1 MEKTSGLRMV
11 SVPHKLSFDD
21 FIHIFIYL
29 SHKIDYDSISRT
41 PNRAGITHPVID
53 LTHGGSWG
61 NLLWCPDVP
70 GRELTAKNRAY
81 MKTTSRHTYF
91 HHGIQISATMRGIL
105 GLDSVSPAPGIR
117 NGLRHAVFYRSA
129 ADRLNRLPTRPEP
142 PATAG
147 GLAMYALLYRIFSR
161 LLDSYLDEQQPRVE
175 DEILVRRK
183 LAFSAGPLATSVQR
197 FVQLYPCDDIVSG
210 RTATVERYLAMDDPG
225 GLRRRR
231 IMREMLLLR
240 LSMENRALEGF
251 RALFDDRELSA
262 SSPYVKVTSALD
274 AELKNAPPFAPLDLP
289 VLELLRAPMRACP
302 DSLAGQL
309 EFIRT
314 NWAAIIP
321 PEMIRELLSA
331 FDILK
336 EEERRRSDG
345 PGPPQVLEFGPGASH
360 GEFQDQGEY
369 PETERFSPD
378 TAWMPN
384 VVLMAKMVYVWLDQL
399 SKKYG
404 RTINRLDEIP
414 DQELD
419 TLAAWGFTGLWL
431 IGVWERSPASAKIKK
446 LCGNQDAISSAYSL
460 YDYVIADDLGGD
472 EALENLRRRATARGI
487 RLASDMVPNHTGIDS
502 RWTKE
507 HPDWFIQLDYPPW
520 PSYRFDGPDLS
531 STPEIGLHIEDGYW
545 SRSDAAVVFR
555 HTDHRTGRV
564 RYIYHGNDGTSTPWN
579 DTAQLNY
586 LIPEVREA
594 VIGTILHVARSF
606 PIIRFDAAMT
616 LAKKHYQRLWFP
628 QVGLGGGI
636 PSRAEHALTRKR
648 FDELFPVEFWREVV
662 DRVAAEA
669 PDTLLLAEA
678 FWLMEGYFVRT
689 LGMHRVYNSAFMNM
703 LKMEENA
710 KYRQTI
716 KNVLEFNPE
725 ILQRFVNFMNN
736 PDESTA
742 VEQFGREGKYFG
754 AAVLLATMPGLPMFG
769 HGQVEGFT
777 EKYGME
783 YRRAYWSEEPDR
795 HLVELHERHVFP
807 LMKKRRLFSGAENFV
822 LYDFQAGN
830 HLDENVFA
838 YSNSRAGERALIV
851 YHNRFAST
859 SGRIMTSSL
868 RTVKDGAGG
877 TRQVRTT
884 LAEALGIRSEGRC
897 YYRFR
902 DYATGLEY
910 LRHGPELAEQ
920 GLHVG
925 LEAYQYHAFLDF
937 AELWDDDYGNWGELC
952 ASLGG
957 RPVESLDEEFRQVR
971 HARVIAALS
980 SLADT
985 LLEQAE
991 AIFDLAG
998 TAARKRAMLPVR
1010 EELLGFF
1017 SSAREEASLSGD
1029 PARAADLVVEELN
1042 SAAALVAMKSRRKGA
1057 RAALEQLN
1065 SLLAGEQGF
1074 NRLLLSLFLVLRR
1087 AGAMADDRGAA
1098 PGALRLMA
1106 ELGLERA
1113 VASAF
1118 EKAAESSADFAPPW
1132 GVSQSMALLKLLL
1145 SRHETFREL
1154 DEEGLS
1160 HWLAGMFGNPLAR
1173 DFLQVHLS
1181 GGIEWFSKERFEDL
1195 VQWLLLATLSEPSG
1209 AAFDKGTVE
1218 LELTRVNKTV
1228 SALIEA
1234 AVEAGYRVAA
1244 LLAADKGLPDAG
1256 TF

>member
-1 MEKTSGLRMV
+1 MKT
-11 SVPHKLSFDD
+11 
-21 FIHIFIYL
+21 
-29 SHKIDYDSISRT
+29 
-41 PNRAGITHPVID
+41 
-53 LTHGGSWG
+53 
-61 NLLWCPDVP
+61 
-70 GRELTAKNRAY
+70 
-81 MKTTSRHTYF
+81 TTSRHSYF
-91 HHGIQISATMRGIL
+91 HHGIQISAEMRTMLGIDP
-105 GLDSVSPAPGIR
+105 GSPGPGV
-117 NGLRHAVFYRSA
+117 GTSLRHVVFFRSV

-147 GLAMYALLYRIFSR
+147 GLAMFALLYRIFSR
-161 LLDSYLDEQQPRVE
+161 LLDRYLDEQQPSVE
-175 DEILVRRK
+175 HEILTRRK
-183 LAFSAGPLATSVQR
+183 LAFSTGPLAAAAQR

-210 RTATVERYLAMDDPG
+210 RIATTERYLAMDDPG
-225 GLRRRR
+225 GRRRSR
-231 IMREMLLLR
+231 ILREMLLLR
-240 LSMENRALEGF
+240 LSMENRALGGF
-251 RALFDDRELSA
+251 RQLFDDRELSA
-262 SSPYVKVTSALD
+262 SSPYAQVTAALD
-274 AELKNAPPFAPLDLP
+274 AELKQAPPFAPLDLP

-321 PEMIRELLSA
+321 PEMIREILSA

-336 EEERRRSDG
+336 EEERMRSDG
-345 PGPPQVLEFGPGASH
+345 PGPPPVLEFGSRASR
-360 GEFQDQGEY
+360 GEYPDHGEY
-369 PETERFSPD
+369 PEPERFSPD

-404 RTINRLDEIP
+404 RPINRLDEIP
-414 DQELD
+414 DRELD
-419 TLAAWGFTGLWL
+419 TLASWGFTGLWL
-431 IGVWERSPASAKIKK
+431 IGVWERSPASAKIKQ
-446 LCGNQDAISSAYSL
+446 LCGNQEAISSAYSL
-460 YDYVIADDLGGD
+460 YDYVIAADLGGD
-472 EALENLRRRATARGI
+472 EALENLRQRADARGI

-502 RWTKE
+502 RWTRE
-507 HPDWFIQLDYPPW
+507 HPDWFIQSDYPPW

-531 STPEIGLHIEDGYW
+531 STPGIGLHIEDGYW
-545 SRSDAAVVFR
+545 ARSDAAVVFR

-648 FDELFPVEFWREVV
+648 FDELFPVEFWRQVV

-783 YRRAYWSEEPDR
+783 YRRAYWSEEPDQ
-795 HLVELHERHVFP
+795 HLVELHERHIFP

-822 LYDFQAGN
+822 LYDFQAGG
-830 HLDENVFA
+830 HVDENVFA
-838 YSNSRAGERALIV
+838 YSNSHGEERALIV

-859 SGRIMTSSL
+859 SGRIRTSSL
-868 RTVKDGAGG
+868 RSVKDGAGG
-877 TRQVRTT
+877 TRQVRTN
-884 LAEALGIRSEGRC
+884 LAEALGIRAKGRC

-920 GLHVG
+920 GLHVD

-937 AELWDDDYGNWGELC
+937 AELWDDDYGNWGKLC
-952 ASLGG
+952 ASLAG
-957 RPVESLDEEFRQVR
+957 RPVESLDDEFRQVR
-971 HARVIAALS
+971 HARVIAEFS
-980 SLADT
+980 SLACT
-985 LLEQAE
+985 LRDRA
-991 AIFDLAG
+991 ASVFDLPG
-998 TAARKRAMLPVR
+998 SAARKHAMVSVS
-1010 EELLGFF
+1010 EELLRFF
-1017 SSAREEASLSGD
+1017 TSVMEEASLSGD
-1029 PARAADLVVEELN
+1029 PALAADLAVKDLDFAA
-1042 SAAALVAMKSRRKGA
+1042 SAVAMKSRRKGA
-1057 RAALEQLN
+1057 RAALELLN
-1065 SLLAGEQGF
+1065 SLLTDEWGF
-1074 NRLLLSLFLVLRR
+1074 NRLFLSLFLVLRR
-1087 AGAMADDRGAA
+1087 AGELAERDAA
-1098 PGALRLMA
+1098 GTDALRLMA
-1106 ELGLERA
+1106 DLGLERA

-1118 EKAAESSADFAPPW
+1118 EKPAESSQNFASPW
-1132 GVSQSMALLKLLL
+1132 GSFSAVTLLKILL
-1145 SRHETFREL
+1145 SSHGSFS
-1154 DEEGLS
+1154 DEVTDEHS
-1160 HWLAGMFGNPLAR
+1160 DWLAGLFDDDLAR

-1181 GGIEWFSKERFEDL
+1181 GGVEWFSKERFEDM
-1195 VQWLLLATLSEPSG
+1195 VQLLFLAAIVEPRH
-1209 AAFDKGTVE
+1209 APPVKPAFE
-1218 LELTRVNKTV
+1218 RNLTGIHETAL
-1228 SALIEA
+1228 ALIDA
-1234 AVEAGYRVAA
+1234 AAKAGYRVAV
-1244 LLAADKGLPDAG
+1244 LLNADGNRVDAD